1 MSNLSAYLSIVFGL
15 FGLALVNFSF
25 ADTNLNAPQN
35 FNPDSN
41 RKATTPIILKFS
53 DIADSAPNSLAAQQ
67 ILREAYKK
75 LDIEI
80 EIKILPNSR
89 AVNLLNLNELDGLVY
104 RVSNVPLHDL
114 SKINVPIL
122 FEEIHAFTVHH
133 PIEIE
138 SYLSLK
144 PYSIGFFAGSRIF
157 EDRLKGMRVDTAP
170 TEESLLR
177 KLAMGRTQMAV
188 STRSSFCKAKK
199 LGLSSIK
206 LLEPALEKILG
217 YHWLSERHQHLYPKI
232 ERILKAME
240 KNGRIKQINEEMW
253 KSYDEECAQLN

>member
-1 MSNLSAYLSIVFGL
+1 MGNLSAYFRIFFGL
-15 FGLALVNFSF
+15 LGLAFATISF
-25 ADTNLNAPQN
+25 AYVDLDSSNT
-35 FNPDSN
+35 FNPGQN
-41 RKATTPIILKFS
+41 TKTTSPIILKFS
-53 DIADSAPNSLAAQQ
+53 DIADSAPNSRAAQQ

-89 AVNLLNLNELDGLVY
+89 TVSLLELNELDGLVY
-104 RVSNVPLHDL
+104 RVANVPLYDL

-122 FEEIHAFTVHH
+122 FEEIHAFTVDH

-170 TEESLLR
+170 SEESLLR

-188 STRSSFCKAKK
+188 STRSSFCRAKK
-199 LGLSSIK
+199 LGLPSIRI
-206 LLEPALEKILG
+206 LEPALEKILG
-217 YHWLSERHQHLYPKI
+217 YHWLSDRHQHLYPKI
-232 ERILKAME
+232 ERVLKTME

-253 KSYDEECAQLN
+253 KSFDEECANHI